1 MKVTNDLVLRV
12 SFIYFIF
19 VIMYQTTYILYMESQ
34 GYVLGPGPL
43 TLYMLPVWIW
53 ETASLHLRSGLKL
66 FFLDKVY
73 S

>member
-1 MKVTNDLVLRV
+1 
-12 SFIYFIF
+12 
-19 VIMYQTTYILYMESQ
+19 MESQ

-43 TLYMLPVWIW
+43 TLYMLPVSIW